1 MGFFNFSKYTDIEKA
16 MLDMYS
22 QMLSMRGISSS
33 EAKKLT
39 EDMLDQAIEKSK
51 KDGTYNL
58 PQNLGDIIFGDA
70 ETDNPTIKKIAESIH
85 QKLPQKREE
94 GVRDEDVRWWW
105 NLNDIERRMMLKQ
118 DDAARMTLILHQ
130 LENSTESSKEK
141 AFDAAAIQ
149 VRKFHPIY
157 GDPKDTTHTR
167 GEDRPLPYE
176 LKDRINIYIEKRA
189 KEGSGNYKAEIE
201 QSTTFNALV
210 RKEIRAGKL

>member
-1 MGFFNFSKYTDIEKA
+1 MGFFNFSKYNDIEKA

-39 EDMLDQAIEKSK
+39 EDMLDQAIEESK

-70 ETDNPTIKKIAESIH
+70 ETDNPTIKKVAESIH

-118 DDAARMTLILHQ
+118 DEIARMALFINELQ
-130 LENSTESSKEK
+130 NSTESSKEK
-141 AFDAAAIQ
+141 ASDKAAEK
-149 VRKFHPIY
+149 VRKFHPVY
-157 GDPKDTTHTR
+157 GNPDDTTHAKD
-167 GEDRPLPYE
+167 EDRPLPYE

-189 KEGSGNYKAEIE
+189 KGGSEKYKTEIE
-201 QSTTFNALV
+201 QSTTFNALI
-210 RKEIRAGKL
+210 RKEIRAGKV

>member
-1 MGFFNFSKYTDIEKA
+1 

-22 QMLSMRGISSS
+22 QMLSMRGIPSS

-39 EDMLDQAIEKSK
+39 EDMLDQAIEESK

-58 PQNLGDIIFGDA
+58 PQNLGDIIFGDVG
-70 ETDNPTIKKIAESIH
+70 TDNLTIKKIAESIR
-85 QKLPQKREE
+85 QKLPYKKEE
-94 GVRDEDVRWWW
+94 GVRDQDVRWWW

-118 DDAARMTLILHQ
+118 DDAARMTLILHE
-130 LENSTESSKEK
+130 LENSTEPSKEK
-141 AFDAAAIQ
+141 AFDTATIK

-157 GDPKDTTHTR
+157 GDPKDTAHTK

-189 KEGSGNYKAEIE
+189 KESSGNYKAEIE
-201 QSTTFNALV
+201 KATTFNALV
-210 RKEIRAGKL
+210 RKEIRTRYRRGGFE